1 MKWREMDETGW
12 GSVGTCS
19 RGRWTG
25 GQRAVGSIQC
35 RSDRNV
41 TCSMATNLLH
51 VQARCKLCKLFTF
64 IGYKKANSNGRNIS
78 HFPHFHRTL
87 GGNVKTYAVNNE
99 QWARWWSCNM
109 PQKPTPPDC
118 SLLLLHPILPLSA
131 SVSLWNF
138 RNFIVKIKFP
148 CNDSEKQK

>member
-1 MKWREMDETGW
+1 MKLDEGQLAR
-12 GSVGTCS
+12 VGEA
-19 RGRWTG
+19 G
-25 GQRAVGSIQC
+25 GQVDRWAVGKREVASIQC

-87 GGNVKTYAVNNE
+87 DGNVKTYAVNNE
-99 QWARWWSCNM
+99 Q
-109 PQKPTPPDC
+109 
-118 SLLLLHPILPLSA
+118 
-131 SVSLWNF
+131 
-138 RNFIVKIKFP
+138 
-148 CNDSEKQK
+148 